1 MKRIKTLKANSVI
14 EVIKAQ
20 LPQDLLESD
29 LRLLYLSL
37 NQHII
42 ISGTIAPI
50 NIDAEKL
57 SISKLQGCLT

>member
-42 ISGTIAPI
+42 ISGTIEPI
-50 NIDAEKL
+50 NINAEKL